1 MLRQKQ
7 AQNTH
12 KIIKYGSYV
21 NQNVAKQNIKAG
33 NSYLLEKKG
42 IKEKKSKYNIE
53 ADQVTPDSSC
63 IKVKKVKV
71 NKSK

>member
-53 ADQVTPDSSC
+53 ADHVTLTAP
-63 IKVKKVKV
+63 VKKSRKL
-71 NKSK
+71 K